1 MKKLAEMYNNLSI
14 ENKAR
19 AEGALAVVI
28 FYVVAEIL
36 MAVF

>member
-1 MKKLAEMYNNLSI
+1 MKKIKDFYDALGT

-28 FYVVAEIL
+28 FYVAAKIL
-36 MAVF
+36 MAIF